1 MFQSRYYIDLKLILH
16 YRFSKLEVLSYFVV
30 LHIKQRWHY
39 KRWLR
44 YSDYMATGGITWIVT
59 MGIRHFTLKAW
70 KCILWKGSVAN
81 KIKATET
88 NQVELFCLG
97 DEQN

>member
-1 MFQSRYYIDLKLILH
+1 
-16 YRFSKLEVLSYFVV
+16 
-30 LHIKQRWHY
+30 
-39 KRWLR
+39 
-44 YSDYMATGGITWIVT
+44 MATGGITWIVT